1 MRVLV
6 VDDDPSSRY
15 LLESIIRSGGHHVHS
30 AADGQEA
37 LEIAA
42 RVRPEVAITDI
53 LMPRMDGYQLCR
65 EWKADP
71 VLSSV
76 PLVFYTASYTD
87 LEDEQFAESLGADAF
102 WRKPLD
108 PSELLDRLQRIVAP
122 LESGQA
128 VRLPDVTPEVEILQ
142 EYNERLVH
150 KLEEK
155 ALGLQAT
162 NEELRYAMD
171 MLAEEIAVKTRLIA
185 DLDGDVAER
194 KRVEAELRT
203 ERDFTRQVIEVPDL
217 FICVLDSDRRI
228 ALFSAGAERITGFDA
243 AEMIGRPFHEVLVED
258 ARRREAMA
266 EFNLQLQSDDRAR
279 LVVPARTKSG
289 RSRDLDLTVSV
300 TQGEGPLPISTNVFG
315 LDVTQRRRTEAVETV
330 IATMNSAIA
339 ADTGLADIIAQAGE
353 AIADSF
359 GLALVSWAL
368 SDEQGCFYAPGHA
381 GPVAGSFEGFDL
393 SALDETF
400 PLLRALAGG
409 EPAYARVGDPAC
421 PLNETVAG
429 AGIAEVLAV
438 PLTIEDRARGAMA
451 FLAFQPDT
459 FDDEMTTLLDRMAV
473 RMSMRLAL
481 AENRERILLQ
491 SAALE
496 SAADA
501 IAIVDETG
509 VIEWGNPA
517 LASLSG
523 TALENLVGGRLSSLE
538 ADPDG
543 SFAEAWKANGTVGGW
558 SGETVGVRV
567 DGSRYYEELTVSHVR
582 GLGGSRRFVVIKR
595 DITEAKMLDQL
606 RSSFVANV
614 SHELRTPLTSIIGF
628 ADALS
633 QVSSSQIAERGP
645 ELVRRIRQSASRM
658 RDLVEELLEVTTIQA
673 EAGLNVLKRP
683 VDLEQIVR
691 EHAETVS
698 RTTDHRLRIT
708 AYPDLPLVSCD
719 PIRIGRVVEN
729 LVANA
734 VKFSPSGGEVLVS
747 IGTDEESA
755 FIAVRDEGVGIAPED
770 VPRLFDRFSQVDMS
784 STREFGGIGLGLFV
798 ADEIVRAHG
807 GTISVE
813 SNPRKGSTFIVRLP
827 LDDVS

>member
-15 LLESIIRSGGHHVHS
+15 LLESIVRSGGHHVDS

-37 LEIAA
+37 LEVAA
-42 RVRPEVAITDI
+42 RVRPEVVITDI

-71 VLSSV
+71 VLSSA

-87 LEDEQFAESLGADAF
+87 VEDEQFAETLGADAF

-108 PSELLDRLQRIVAP
+108 SSELLKRLQEIAGPV
-122 LESGQA
+122 ESEQV
-128 VRLPDVTPEVEILQ
+128 VRLPDVIPEVEILQ

-155 ALGLQAT
+155 ALDLQTT

-171 MLAEEIAVKTRLIA
+171 MLAEEISVKTGLIA
-185 DLDGDVAER
+185 ELDADVAER
-194 KRVEAELRT
+194 KRVEAELRA

-266 EFNLQLQSDDRAR
+266 EFNLQLQSDDSAR

-300 TQGEGPLPISTNVFG
+300 TQGEGPLPASTNVFG

-330 IATMNSAIA
+330 IATMNNAIA
-339 ADTGLADIIAQAGE
+339 ADTGIADIIAQAGE
-353 AIADSF
+353 AIADSLGF
-359 GLALVSWAL
+359 ALVCWSL
-368 SDEQGCFYAPGHA
+368 SDDQGRYDVPGCA
-381 GPVAGSFEGFDL
+381 GPAAGSFEGFDL
-393 SALDETF
+393 AALDEDF

-409 EPAYARVGDPAC
+409 EPTYARVGDPAC
-421 PLNETVAG
+421 PLNESVAG
-429 AGIAEVLAV
+429 AGIAEVFAV
-438 PLTIEDRARGAMA
+438 PLTIDDRARGAMA
-451 FLAFQPDT
+451 FLAFESNT
-459 FDDEMTTLLDRMAV
+459 FDDEMTTLLERMV
-473 RMSMRLAL
+473 LRMSVRLAL
-481 AENRERILLQ
+481 AENRERILVQ

-501 IAIVDETG
+501 IAIVDEAG
-509 VIEWGNPA
+509 VIQWGNPA

-523 TALENLVGGRLSSLE
+523 AALENLVGAKLSSLE

-543 SFAEAWKANGTVGGW
+543 SFAEAWKANEIVGGW
-558 SGETVGVRV
+558 SGETVGARV

-633 QVSSSQIAERGP
+633 RVSAAQIAERGP
-645 ELVRRIRQSASRM
+645 EVIRKIQQSASRM

-673 EAGLNVLKRP
+673 EGGLSVLKRP

-708 AYPDLPLVSCD
+708 AYADMPLVLCD

-734 VKFSPSGGEVLVS
+734 VKYSPAGGEVLVS
-747 IGTDEESA
+747 VGTDEESA

-770 VPRLFDRFSQVDMS
+770 VPRLFDRFSQIDMS
-784 STREFGGIGLGLFV
+784 STREFGGMGLGLFV

-807 GTISVE
+807 GSITVE
-813 SNPRKGSTFIVRLP
+813 GNLRKGSTFIVQLP
-827 LDDVS
+827 LGDVL